1 MGWLIG
7 IGVLAAVL
15 LLPIVLSIHL
25 YLDVGEKKLY
35 FGVYVLRVIKL
46 FGGYAAPVR
55 GGVAVHLSRRKA
67 VLLPY
72 AELFAAGK
80 KFEIA
85 RGFAVA
91 DAAVL
96 LEIGREEQP
105 ALALFAAAAAR
116 IAACIGAAYLRAHKR
131 NVGGLHADVLLCVGE
146 DRLKGSGRILL
157 AFNLAV
163 LIAAAVKLLL
173 RKIMEEKKT

>member
-85 RGFAVA
+85 RCFAVA
-91 DAAVL
+91 D
-96 LEIGREEQP
+96 
-105 ALALFAAAAAR
+105 
-116 IAACIGAAYLRAHKR
+116 
-131 NVGGLHADVLLCVGE
+131 
-146 DRLKGSGRILL
+146 
-157 AFNLAV
+157 
-163 LIAAAVKLLL
+163 
-173 RKIMEEKKT
+173 